1 MTEDKDPSRRA
12 RPYSGLIRSFCL
24 FVLLPTLVG
33 GIYFALLASDRYVA
47 EARYAIRT
55 GTQAPAGGFLENV
68 LGAGTLGSSSREDAG
83 IVRDYILSHDML
95 EAFQGRIDIRAHY
108 SSPRV
113 DWLSRLRANASDEDF
128 LEYFQD
134 RIEVVID
141 AETNITTL
149 RVRAFDRNTAQTI
162 ARHLLELSEWLV
174 NEMSERITEDT
185 LSFAR
190 RELDHTESQVRG
202 ALTALTRFRKES
214 RSIDPGQETQAV
226 LAIITELESRF
237 AATQAELI
245 EAKSVMRGKT
255 PQIQALESRAAALK
269 RQVGKE
275 RDRLANSHSTDL
287 TSLIGSYQ
295 PLVLEEELAKQ
306 RYASALSSLEAAQA
320 EAQRQQRYLIAFVA
334 PQLPDEATEPRRAWM
349 VATVFASSL
358 LIYGIG
364 GLLWSAVKD
373 HVGL

>member
-1 MTEDKDPSRRA
+1 
-12 RPYSGLIRSFCL
+12 
-24 FVLLPTLVG
+24 
-33 GIYFALLASDRYVA
+33 
-47 EARYAIRT
+47 
-55 GTQAPAGGFLENV
+55 
-68 LGAGTLGSSSREDAG
+68 
-83 IVRDYILSHDML
+83 ML
-95 EAFQGRIDIRAHY
+95 
-108 SSPRV
+108 
-113 DWLSRLRANASDEDF
+113 
-128 LEYFQD
+128 
-134 RIEVVID
+134 
-141 AETNITTL
+141 T
-149 RVRAFDRNTAQTI
+149 
-162 ARHLLELSEWLV
+162 
-174 NEMSERITEDT
+174 
-185 LSFAR
+185 
-190 RELDHTESQVRG
+190 
-202 ALTALTRFRKES
+202 
-214 RSIDPGQETQAV
+214 
-226 LAIITELESRF
+226 IITELESRF

-275 RDRLANSHSTDL
+275 RDRLANTHSTDL
-287 TSLIGSYQ
+287 TSLIDRYQ